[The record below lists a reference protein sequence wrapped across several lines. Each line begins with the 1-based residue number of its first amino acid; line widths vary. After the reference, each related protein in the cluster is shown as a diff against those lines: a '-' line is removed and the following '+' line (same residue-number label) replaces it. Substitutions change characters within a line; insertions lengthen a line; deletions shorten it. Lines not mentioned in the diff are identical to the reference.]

1 MVLND
6 SLFAQIKWFRP
17 PSKIYGE
24 LWAMVLPLHLLIL
37 GSVSSWQILL
47 FLFWPIWMLRKCP
60 FPPPVKVQIR
70 LCTRQILNRL
80 IPKIEKIFSRIFVVT
95 ALKSLTRHHR
105 PETQFTINDSHIR
118 WARGRG
124 PSILL
129 DNTHWAGAG
138 WAQTRVSLPIMWAA
152 SATATRL
159 LCFGLSDN

>member
-17 PSKIYGE
+17 PGKIYGE
-24 LWAMVLPLHLLIL
+24 LWAMVLPLHLFIL

-47 FLFWPIWMLRKCP
+47 FLFCFLPNLNASEMP
-60 FPPPVKVQIR
+60 FPSSSQSPNTPMHTTNIR
-70 LCTRQILNRL
+70 YTHSENW
-80 IPKIEKIFSRIFVVT
+80 KNIFKNVCRDGVEISHKT
-95 ALKSLTRHHR
+95 

-118 WARGRG
+118 WARGQ
-124 PSILL
+124 SILL
-129 DNTHWAGAG
+129 DNTHWAG